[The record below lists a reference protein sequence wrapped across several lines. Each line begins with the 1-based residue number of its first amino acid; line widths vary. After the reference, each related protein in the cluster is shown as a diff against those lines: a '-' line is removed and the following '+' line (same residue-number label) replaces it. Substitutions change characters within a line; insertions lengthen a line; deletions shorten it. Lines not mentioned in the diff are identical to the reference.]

1 MLTHHSLQ
9 IFCIVLSA
17 LVTAALPAGGELDGV
32 EFALKLRRDG
42 GSNVDV
48 KATVTDLFYVVD
60 IALGGENFS
69 VQLDTGF
76 NDLIVN
82 HSLPAFKL
90 TNSTS
95 FVANESY
102 GANLTFTFGGE
113 DYSVHPLKVTLV
125 ETDVVSPNGKDQNV
139 TVCFGGFQPVP
150 AAERGF
156 QGFDIVLGDVF
167 LKSVYAFFNL
177 SDDHDPANSTSGTPY
192 VQLQST
198 VPDAGAAWQDSLTE
212 RKKVL
217 DAFPPQIDPATS
229 GRTQRQLRRSHGPQD
244 KDKKS
249 LFCCGELHRSGLYHK
264 LKVHQQV
271 TTLTFK
277 NHPGVQITI
286 RRDAE
291 SKCFHCPRCD
301 KRYPIAGNLRDHM
314 ASRCDGYAQYRAP
327 SLPKTKMRRSRKS
340 DRSETGKPVDGNA
353 MPVPVNGDAMIQ
365 VKAEKVDEAMVPAVV
380 ASTTLESEATETLDA
395 SFSRQTLLY
404 PESQDDDV
412 TILPA
417 SQSLDVAPEP
427 IRTTL
432 NSEVVSPTVS
442 DQSSSPTPD
451 AEVVFLPPLLRPA
464 TWSPINATTGVSEP
478 RLISYSPSLVRS
490 VSSCSS
496 ISLCTLPEDVP
507 GLRFTLPIKTEFDY
521 KFEPPSDGALLHGS
535 GQQEPPTAAEVF
547 LNGLR
552 RPLGH
557 AAPHL
562 HGLGVVTE
570 ADLDLVCKMPD
581 AWVELGD
588 LLRVSGV
595 TMIEWLMVKEAF
607 KARAKRLL

>member
-9 IFCIVLSA
+9 IFCIGLSA

-32 EFALKLRRDG
+32 ELALQSRRDG

-48 KATVTDLFYVVD
+48 KASVTDLFYVVD
-60 IALGGENFS
+60 IALAGEIACP
-69 VQLDTGF
+69 QL
-76 NDLIVN
+76 
-82 HSLPAFKL
+82 P
-90 TNSTS
+90 NSTS

-102 GANLTFTFGGE
+102 GPGWVGSSLPSSALRQQRE
-113 DYSVHPLKVTLV
+113 LDVHLW
-125 ETDVVSPNGKDQNV
+125 
-139 TVCFGGFQPVP
+139 
-150 AAERGF
+150 
-156 QGFDIVLGDVF
+156 GFDIVLGDVF
-167 LKSVYAFFNL
+167 LKSVYA
-177 SDDHDPANSTSGTPY
+177 SSTQPHPGELNVNFDVAT
-192 VQLQST
+192 VQ
-198 VPDAGAAWQDSLTE
+198 
-212 RKKVL
+212 RVL
-217 DAFPPQIDPATS
+217 IDM
-229 GRTQRQLRRSHGPQD
+229 PQD
-244 KDKKS
+244 KDKRS

-291 SKCFHCPRCD
+291 SKCFHCPHCD
-301 KRYPIAGNLRDHM
+301 KRYPIAGNLR
-314 ASRCDGYAQYRAP
+314 YRTP
-327 SLPKTKMRRSRKS
+327 SHPKNKMRRSRKS
-340 DRSETGKPVDGNA
+340 DRTETGKPVDGNA
-353 MPVPVNGDAMIQ
+353 MPVPVNGDAMVQ

-417 SQSLDVAPEP
+417 SKPQDVAPEP
-427 IRTTL
+427 IRTIL

-490 VSSCSS
+490 VSSGSS

-570 ADLDLVCKMPD
+570 ADLDLVCTMPD

-588 LLRVSGV
+588 LLRGSGV